1 MIFDRHPIACWP
13 PEDGG
18 GRNDT
23 DMEPARTVEAAEVGA
38 AATIGRQQAE
48 IDRLKKRL
56 EMDRF
61 AEDLRDAMTTA
72 SIAGVIGAPVGYHR
86 LLKMIVGTA
95 ADIVRARA
103 GWLFLIDADQQNL
116 VSEAAV
122 GDEVDESAKLRV
134 PIGEGIAGLVAQ
146 TGQPLAMSDTEQ
158 DDLDAGDLGHAV
170 SFNPRQALCSPLS
183 FEDRVIGVLQF
194 LDREDDG
201 TFSIDDI
208 EDVSLFAHLGAIAI
222 EQSRTQSRMGVLL
235 SELVEGLDGIPD
247 IDRHGL
253 TARARAFT
261 AELGQQSGY
270 LDALELARL
279 VHEVVLNGE
288 DATDAC
294 KGMLESFV
302 EFLHCRARGAGGQ
315 GAR

>member
-1 MIFDRHPIACWP
+1 
-13 PEDGG
+13 
-18 GRNDT
+18 
-23 DMEPARTVEAAEVGA
+23 MEPGRTAADAQADA
-38 AATIGRQQAE
+38 AATIARQQAE
-48 IDRLKKRL
+48 IDHLTKRI

-61 AEDLRDAMTTA
+61 AQDLRDAMTTA
-72 SIAGVIGAPVGYHR
+72 SITGVIGAPVGHHQ

-95 ADIVRARA
+95 ADIVRAKA

-116 VSEAAV
+116 VSEATA
-122 GDEVDESAKLRV
+122 GDDADESVTIRI

-146 TGQPLAMSDTEQ
+146 TGQPVAMSDTEQ
-158 DDLDAGDLGHAV
+158 DDLDADDLGHAV
-170 SFNPRQALCSPLS
+170 AFNPRQALCSPLS

-194 LDREDDG
+194 LDKEDDE
-201 TFSIDDI
+201 TFSMDDI

-235 SELVEGLDGIPD
+235 AELVEGLDGVPD
-247 IDRHGL
+247 FDRHGL

-279 VHEVVLNGE
+279 VHEIVLYGE

-294 KGMLESFV
+294 KGILGSFV
-302 EFLHCRARGAGGQ
+302 ELLRGRVRGSGGQ
-315 GAR
+315 GVR